1 MPDQST
7 GTPVTVGSAQLHWN
21 SAATPPA
28 FETLDTTQTPPAY
41 VPGPSLTLTPT
52 AATGTWNGGTIATN
66 FGATGNAQAL
76 RQFAGQSSV
85 AALSQDGSALGTLQS
100 FTIGQDGVV
109 TGVFSNGRTRPIGQI
124 ALAGFSNASGLEK
137 TGNSLYR
144 SSVNSGLPQ
153 IGQAGS
159 GGRGTLSGSTLEMSN
174 VDLAQEF
181 TNLII
186 AQRGFQANS
195 RVITASDE
203 LLQDLVNLK
212 R

>member
-1 MPDQST
+1 MLFRSNLVWDS
-7 GTPVTVGSAQLHWN
+7 S
-21 SAATPPA
+21 ATPPA
-28 FETLDTTQTPPAY
+28 FNPA
-41 VPGPSLTLTPT
+41 PSLTLTPT
-52 AATGTWNGGTIATN
+52 AATGSWGTNTIAVD
-66 FGATGNAQAL
+66 FGATGDAQAL

-100 FTIGQDGVV
+100 FTIGQDGIV

-124 ALAGFSNASGLEK
+124 ALAAFSNASGLEK
-137 TGNSLYR
+137 TGSSLYR
-144 SSVNSGLPQ
+144 ASVNSGLPQ